1 MDNLEERI
9 DRLEAESEI
18 NRLLADYAHGIDRKE
33 LDRFMKIFHDDGEFA
48 IPGMFEAAHGTKAIE
63 SLVREIWEGSPETH
77 HWITNATIDF
87 AGPDTATGDAHTICF
102 LRTADGEEG
111 FVCAYYDNSYERRD
125 GAWRANSVA
134 VHVQW
139 MKKVEFGE
147 ISAG

>member
-1 MDNLEERI
+1 MDSLEERI

-48 IPGMFEAAHGTKAIE
+48 IPGMFEAAHGTEAIE
-63 SLVREIWEGSPETH
+63 SLVREVWDGSPETH

-111 FVCAYYDNSYERRD
+111 VVCAYYDNSYERRD

>member
-77 HWITNATIDF
+77 HWITNATNDF
-87 AGPDTATGDAHTICF
+87 VGPDTATGDAHTICF

-111 FVCAYYDNSYERRD
+111 VVCAYYDNSYERRD